1 MYRGKLE
8 KHHRCYSCYSFYC
21 MIAYDIPSS
30 VALNILSYFMDVFSI
45 CCGEKKTG
53 EKVVIGFNVHMYH
66 EKRFYLDSYVM
77 FSAISFQRIAFFQ
90 FLT

>member
-1 MYRGKLE
+1 
-8 KHHRCYSCYSFYC
+8 

-30 VALNILSYFMDVFSI
+30 VALNIVLSYFIDVFSI
-45 CCGEKKTG
+45 CSCGEKKTG

-66 EKRFYLDSYVM
+66 EKRSYLDSYVM